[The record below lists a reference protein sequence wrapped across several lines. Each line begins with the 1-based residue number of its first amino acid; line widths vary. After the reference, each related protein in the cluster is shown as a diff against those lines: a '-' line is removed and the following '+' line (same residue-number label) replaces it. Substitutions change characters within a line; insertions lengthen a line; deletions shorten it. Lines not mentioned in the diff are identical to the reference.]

1 MLPSSRGVD
10 PPAPPRHACAV
21 DSRGRIALAVICVL
35 AVAAVAVPALA
46 RKSSSVRTFTTGGFT
61 VTCTSS
67 GQLCSPPENLTINLP
82 RHGTLIQATYTT
94 AFSHCSAVQVRMLRG
109 SKVVAKFHKV
119 PVGDRVDV
127 ITPHIAMP
135 KGKTTFGFQA
145 QGFTGG
151 CNAGHLGSWGG
162 KVTVKVHLSSH

>member
-1 MLPSSRGVD
+1 
-10 PPAPPRHACAV
+10 V
-21 DSRGRIALAVICVL
+21 DSRGRIVLAVICAL
-35 AVAAVAVPALA
+35 AVAAVPALA
-46 RKSSSVRTFTTGGFT
+46 RKNTSVRTFTTGGFAI
-61 VTCTSS
+61 TCTSS

-82 RHGTLIQATYTT
+82 RRGTLTQATYTT
-94 AFSHCSAVQVRMLRG
+94 AFSHCSAVQVRVLRAG
-109 SKVVAKFHKV
+109 KVVAKFHKV

-162 KVTVKVHLSSH
+162 KVTVKVRLKSH